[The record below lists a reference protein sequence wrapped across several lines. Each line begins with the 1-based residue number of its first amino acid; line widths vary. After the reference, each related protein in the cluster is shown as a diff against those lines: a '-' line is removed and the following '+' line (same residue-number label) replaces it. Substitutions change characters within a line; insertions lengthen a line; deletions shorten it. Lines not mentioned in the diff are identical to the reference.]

1 MVSQMKNIFYAS
13 ECGAK
18 LNSNIVTG
26 GDDDTAAIQEI
37 LNRAPELG
45 SLHLIID
52 GVALVTGLTV
62 YLAAIGK
69 NGTQI
74 RLHKKG

>member
-1 MVSQMKNIFYAS
+1 MKNIFYAS

-26 GDDDTAAIQEI
+26 GDDDTAAIQKI

-62 YLAAIGK
+62 YSNTTS
-69 NGTQI
+69 NGVQGATSGI
-74 RLHKKG
+74 KKQVV